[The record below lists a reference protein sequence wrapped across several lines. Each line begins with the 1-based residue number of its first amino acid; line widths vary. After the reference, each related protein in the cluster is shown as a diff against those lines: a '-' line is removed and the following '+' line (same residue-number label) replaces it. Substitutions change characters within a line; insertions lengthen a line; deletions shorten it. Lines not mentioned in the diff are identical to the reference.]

1 MTTRIDAVPLPIPR
15 RVNSRR
21 LQLALAFVTSAVV
34 ADSLI
39 GERGFAAR
47 VRAAHEYTRATHALR
62 AIENENAGLREQI
75 RRLQSDPTMI
85 EAVGREELGL
95 IRPGEL
101 LFVMAP
107 VTRP

>member
-1 MTTRIDAVPLPIPR
+1 MIF
-15 RVNSRR
+15 
-21 LQLALAFVTSAVV
+21 LALVV
-34 ADSLI
+34 AADSLF
-39 GERGFAAR
+39 GERGLASHGRLQRDVAQ
-47 VRAAHEYTRATHALR
+47 VRHDVSTIR
-62 AIENENAGLREQI
+62 NENAGLREQI

-85 EAVGREELGL
+85 EAVAREELGL